1 MSVSQQNSP
10 RRSLIPQP
18 TRQRSTSL
26 TKSTERLSS
35 PRLGRRAD
43 SRARL
48 HTTDSR
54 NRLNASGNSSSATNL
69 AARRQ
74 VSRTPSKLSPIQ
86 GTPTKPER
94 TSQFAKRDRSKET
107 AKQQKF
113 AASPSSRNTWTAKK
127 QSQER
132 VTGAGKTQSK
142 ERVTSP
148 SKIPLK
154 TNRVSSNVLNPAR
167 FINISNSQANGR
179 SKKAG
184 DKGSKE
190 AGGASSNEQATE
202 SGSKQSDSGTSK
214 GSQASDKGSN
224 TERSSAADL
233 HLIDLLKQTSAATGT
248 SSVVNTTATTAV
260 QPLHIDANA
269 PVLLD
274 AEVSEKTKSQQDLS
288 NSKSSNTPSDDTAA
302 KQTQSFQV
310 VGNEDHRQTNPPISK
325 SSKPNG
331 GRTKVGGTES
341 RNNSPVP
348 TENVSSHS
356 KSNSISQSIKSV
368 GKVSN
373 AASNAGSATQRSNR
387 IVQNAMINDQNAKN
401 CRPTDQK
408 IEESSTVQPASTNV
422 QSSSTKT
429 NEGSLEPASDP
440 TRNLSSTD
448 AQRTAVSG
456 ASASVKQEDPARTIP
471 RSTNNSETT
480 KVVATAKS
488 TSDQSTIASSRA
500 SNNVSNVAGA
510 VSNDSRNAN
519 NTRENAKARADNHG
533 SGTSVKSSA
542 RVSVDSIESV
552 RSTDTGVSVDT
563 VKGVSSPREKT
574 GMHVVKRPQEIET
587 LSGNVMYLEQN
598 GEPA

>member
-1 MSVSQQNSP
+1 M
-10 RRSLIPQP
+10 
-18 TRQRSTSL
+18 
-26 TKSTERLSS
+26 
-35 PRLGRRAD
+35 
-43 SRARL
+43 
-48 HTTDSR
+48 
-54 NRLNASGNSSSATNL
+54 NASGNSSSATNL

-74 VSRTPSKLSPIQ
+74 VASRTPSKLSPIQ

-94 TSQFAKRDRSKET
+94 TSQCAKRDRSKET
-107 AKQQKF
+107 AKQQKV
-113 AASPSSRNTWTAKK
+113 AASPSRNTWTAKR

-132 VTGAGKTQSK
+132 ATGVGKTQSK

-154 TNRVSSNVLNPAR
+154 TNRVSTNTLNPAR
-167 FINISNSQANGR
+167 FINISNNQANGR

-190 AGGASSNEQATE
+190 ARASTNEQAIE
-202 SGSKQSDSGTSK
+202 SSQGSKQTDSGTSK
-214 GSQASDKGSN
+214 CSQASNKGSN
-224 TERSSAADL
+224 AERSPAADL

-269 PVLLD
+269 SVLPD
-274 AEVSEKTKSQQDLS
+274 AEVSERRGQLEKTTSQQDLS
-288 NSKSSNTPSDDTAA
+288 NTKSANAASVDAAA
-302 KQTQSFQV
+302 KQAQSFRV
-310 VGNEDHRQTNPPISK
+310 TSGNEDHRQAIQPPISK
-325 SSKPNG
+325 SGKSNG
-331 GRTKVGGTES
+331 GRTKAGGTES
-341 RNNSPVP
+341 RNDSPVP
-348 TENVSSHS
+348 TENVGSHS
-356 KSNSISQSIKSV
+356 KSNSISQSMKSV
-368 GKVSN
+368 SK
-373 AASNAGSATQRSNR
+373 ASNTASNSGSATQRSNR
-387 IVQNAMINDQNAKN
+387 IVQNAVNDQNAKN
-401 CRPTDQK
+401 SRPNEQR
-408 IEESSTVQPASTNV
+408 IEETASVQPASTNV
-422 QSSSTKT
+422 QSSSSKA
-429 NEGSLEPASDP
+429 NEVEPASDAARSP
-440 TRNLSSTD
+440 SSTD
-448 AQRTAVSG
+448 AQRTAVSV

-471 RSTNNSETT
+471 RSTNSSETT
-480 KVVATAKS
+480 TKNAPVPVKS
-488 TSDQSTIASSRA
+488 TSNQSATASSRA

-510 VSNDSRNAN
+510 VNNDSRNAN
-519 NTRENAKARADNHG
+519 SAGKTAKARADNHG